1 MRCGYRSLWALCC
14 AIALVPACA
23 GRPAAQAERKRPI
36 DFEQVITTAKEKVFP
51 ALIFVKPIRENYEE
65 GEREREQVFG
75 SGVII
80 SPDGLAITNQ
90 HVIDKAIRINCVL
103 GNKEQVPA
111 TLLGQDK
118 ETDLAL
124 IQLKFEGG
132 PLPFAELGDSDN
144 LTEGQFVMALGSP
157 FGFTRS
163 VSLGIISNTQRYI
176 GFRTMY
182 KYNLWLQTDAAIDPG
197 NSGGPLVDS
206 NGSVIGINTIGIEG
220 AGLAFSIPANEV
232 RKVVERLKRDGK
244 VIRAWTGMDLQALKD
259 FDSNTFINSEDG
271 VLIKGVEDGSPAEQ
285 AGIRSGDILWE
296 VNGQPVHGMYVEQ
309 IPQIRWDLAGLPVGK
324 PASLT
329 VRRAA
334 ETLALEITPVLKGE
348 VEGDDF
354 DCHRWNM
361 TIKGITSHENPTLY
375 FYRKKGVFIRGIR
388 SPGNAAASGL
398 QKHDILLK
406 IGSEPVENV
415 AEVRRIYG
423 SLLADSTREKKVLVT
438 VLRDGIE
445 KLLVLDYRSDYDKE
459 D

>member
-1 MRCGYRSLWALCC
+1 MRSGHRPLWALCC
-14 AIALVPACA
+14 AIAMLPACA
-23 GRPAAQAERKRPI
+23 GRPATPAEQKRPI

-65 GEREREQVFG
+65 GEKEREQVFG
-75 SGVII
+75 SGVIV
-80 SPDGLAITNQ
+80 SPEGLAITNQ
-90 HVIDKAIRINCVL
+90 HVVDKAIRINCVL

-132 PLPFAELGDSDN
+132 ALPFAELGDSDN

-206 NGSVIGINTIGIEG
+206 NGSVIGINTIGIMG
-220 AGLAFSIPANEV
+220 SGLAFSIPSNEV
-232 RKVVERLKRDGK
+232 RKVVERLRRDGK
-244 VIRAWTGMDLQALKD
+244 VVRAWTGLDLQALKD
-259 FDSNTFINSEDG
+259 FDSNTFIRSEDG
-271 VLIKGVEDGSPAEQ
+271 VLIKGVEDGSPAER

-296 VNGQPVHGMYVEQ
+296 VNGQRVHGIYVEQ
-309 IPQIRWDLAGLPVGK
+309 IPQIRWDLAELPVGK

-334 ETLALEITPVLKGE
+334 ETLTLEVTPVLKGE

-375 FYRKKGVFIRGIR
+375 FYRKKGVFIRGVR
-388 SPGNAAASGL
+388 APGNAASSGL
-398 QKHDILLK
+398 QKHDILLR
-406 IGSEPVENV
+406 IGADPVESV
-415 AEVRRIYG
+415 ADVRRIYD